1 MGSADSAL
9 NQTPPALSQPVIS
22 VFGSSRCTEASD
34 LYQLTRGLGDA
45 IARAGFAVATG
56 GYGGVMEAVS
66 RGAAESGGIVIG
78 VVDHAGR
85 SKANQWLS
93 ERIVVDTWRQRLHT
107 LMDLG
112 DGYVVCQGG
121 TGTLVE
127 LAVAWEILCK
137 GVVAHRPLVALGE
150 FWNPVLDLIASAED
164 GCGSEG
170 LVRVAVTIP
179 EAMEVLTK
187 GLSHCWEG

>member
-121 TGTLVE
+121 TGTLVILEHGGDNYSLYGYLESAGVEQGDLVDNGAE
-127 LAVAWEILCK
+127 LGRVGLAPAGPPALYFEMRIDGRSVDPLQWL
-137 GVVAHRPLVALGE
+137 RP
-150 FWNPVLDLIASAED
+150 
-164 GCGSEG
+164 
-170 LVRVAVTIP
+170 R
-179 EAMEVLTK
+179 
-187 GLSHCWEG
+187 